1 MGHRAYLDER
11 YPINGRIV
19 LMTLPAVAFFILRL
33 NGSMNPDST
42 TFDGIAPAIDA
53 LVWISPLFLIIQIFK
68 IWEGTAS
75 TSWQNFLC
83 TVLTAAAAAVQ
94 WSSKLA

>member
-1 MGHRAYLDER
+1 MSYLDDR

-19 LMTLPAVAFFILRL
+19 LMTLPAVAFFIMRL
-33 NGSMNPDST
+33 NGSMHPDST
-42 TFDGIAPAIDA
+42 TFDGVAPVIDA
-53 LVWISPLFLIIQIFK
+53 MVWISPLFLLLQIWK

-75 TSWQNFLC
+75 STWQNFLC
-83 TVLTAAAAAVQ
+83 AVLTAAAAAVQ

>member
-1 MGHRAYLDER
+1 MGKGAYLDDR

-19 LMTLPAVAFFILRL
+19 LMTLPAVAFFILRV
-33 NGSMNPDST
+33 NGSIHPDST
-42 TFDGIAPAIDA
+42 TFDGIAPAVNA
-53 LVWISPLFLIIQIFK
+53 LVWISPLFLIFQILK

-75 TSWQNFLC
+75 STWQNFLC

-94 WSSKLA
+94 WSAKLA